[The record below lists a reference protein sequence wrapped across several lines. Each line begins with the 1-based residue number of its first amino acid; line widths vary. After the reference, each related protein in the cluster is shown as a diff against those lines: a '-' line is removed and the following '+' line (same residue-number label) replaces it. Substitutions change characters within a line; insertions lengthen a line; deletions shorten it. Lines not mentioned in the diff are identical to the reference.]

1 MIPSSTRVADDEWL
15 ELQDLWTS
23 LDCWNSDGSLKLRRG
38 AKLSETDVSLKLIG
52 PWIGL
57 LRWHPSEWH
66 CEVHAEISAG
76 TKDHETFADF
86 VFAPERPEKCQ
97 QGDVWLIIEAK
108 KPGKNIEKASRQA
121 RSYADHFRAPLYAVI
136 DGVSIH
142 VWQRHL
148 VDPDEKF
155 IEVEV
160 SELARSRVELEN
172 WLLRN
177 QTVELHRRLT
187 EEAASTL
194 EQAYEAY
201 LSASPASEQRI
212 AAGRELLRHISSFE
226 EARKAT
232 LAHPKDSAGERM
244 AFRKML
250 EYVTTPGEAH
260 EAYNSAERDSNRA
273 AILQKWEELS
283 ATRLEAASTL
293 DEARTVYKNSVRDSE
308 VGWAAIRKML
318 EYAATLEEV
327 REVCQEVSFQSEE
340 GIAAIR
346 KMAQFYQT

>member
-1 MIPSSTRVADDEWL
+1 MNFDIERMSGEENIPVTFIKAALGMPLSA
-15 ELQDLWTS
+15 S
-23 LDCWNSDGSLKLRRG
+23 LDH
-38 AKLSETDVSLKLIG
+38 LSS
-52 PWIGL
+52 
-57 LRWHPSEWH
+57 
-66 CEVHAEISAG
+66 
-76 TKDHETFADF
+76 F
-86 VFAPERPEKCQ
+86 
-97 QGDVWLIIEAK
+97 
-108 KPGKNIEKASRQA
+108 
-121 RSYADHFRAPLYAVI
+121 
-136 DGVSIH
+136 
-142 VWQRHL
+142 
-148 VDPDEKF
+148 
-155 IEVEV
+155 
-160 SELARSRVELEN
+160 
-172 WLLRN
+172 
-177 QTVELHRRLT
+177 
-187 EEAASTL
+187 

-293 DEARTVYKNSVRDSE
+293 DEARTVYENSVRDSE

-318 EYAATLEEV
+318 EYATTLEEV